1 MSHPNNLNLNEIT
14 SILCDFANKNLDC
27 VDKVLE
33 ENRIIQ
39 SNILCEDT
47 LNNESVIS
55 LLNNIINRNFILAE
69 RCLDQNQ
76 NIHQYLT
83 NMYMSSVNTN
93 TNTNTNANANTNT
106 NTNTNGY
113 RDFRQTRN
121 NNISMIAANTYRVLF
136 DNLPGLATSDISYN
150 IQYLYDLDTSGNG
163 LGFLN
168 YVQPLDTSRTSQF
181 FYNLEPV
188 PIVPN
193 EAQIENSV
201 IRNIRYGNV
210 TNPINQSCPIS
221 TEPFNDNSIVSIIRN
236 CRHVF
241 NSNELSSWFQYNCIC
256 PVCRY
261 DIRNIPQEN
270 TPANTNTNANINTNT
285 NANINTN
292 TNANM
297 TWEELGGQYLLRYLN
312 DLSSRTNR

>member
-1 MSHPNNLNLNEIT
+1 
-14 SILCDFANKNLDC
+14 
-27 VDKVLE
+27 
-33 ENRIIQ
+33 
-39 SNILCEDT
+39 
-47 LNNESVIS
+47 
-55 LLNNIINRNFILAE
+55 
-69 RCLDQNQ
+69 
-76 NIHQYLT
+76 
-83 NMYMSSVNTN
+83 
-93 TNTNTNANANTNT
+93 
-106 NTNTNGY
+106 
-113 RDFRQTRN
+113 
-121 NNISMIAANTYRVLF
+121 
-136 DNLPGLATSDISYN
+136 
-150 IQYLYDLDTSGNG
+150 
-163 LGFLN
+163 
-168 YVQPLDTSRTSQF
+168 
-181 FYNLEPV
+181 V

-241 NSNELSSWFQYNCIC
+241 NSNELSLWFQYNCIC

-261 DIRNIPQEN
+261 DIRNIPQE
-270 TPANTNTNANINTNT
+270 TPTANANINT
-285 NANINTN
+285 NINTN